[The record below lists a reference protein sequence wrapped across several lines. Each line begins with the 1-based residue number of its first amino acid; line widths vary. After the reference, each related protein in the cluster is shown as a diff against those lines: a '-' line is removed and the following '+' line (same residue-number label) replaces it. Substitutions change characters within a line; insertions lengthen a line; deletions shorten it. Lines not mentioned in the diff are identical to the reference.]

1 MGTQDMLNRLRQSE
15 KNIESLAIQLRD
27 EYLNWRNLWDDIDR
41 NAENTDEVNNILFD
55 SDEKIAKY
63 MTIIQNM
70 L

>member
-15 KNIESLAIQLRD
+15 KNIESLATQLRD